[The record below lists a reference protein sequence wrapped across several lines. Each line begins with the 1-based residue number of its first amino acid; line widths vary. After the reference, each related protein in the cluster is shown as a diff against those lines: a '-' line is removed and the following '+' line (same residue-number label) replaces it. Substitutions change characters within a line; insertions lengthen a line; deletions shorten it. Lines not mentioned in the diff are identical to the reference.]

1 MYIHCL
7 DASRPTKSCLAKTAT
22 SLWSGMKTACFHF
35 CVSTVCNPKCRNLF
49 IPFASLQCFW
59 FQPNLSSKELWPL
72 PSCPCAGTW
81 GSMCGQAPERPAK
94 FWHVGLGLIWGN
106 FARVAFRGHRTCD
119 LWLLTLNVQL
129 LLRWLRMAARLCSW
143 SLTQRISF
151 IFGLDPR
158 NTCLTALC
166 TLQPKHREGHD
177 FLALRGISI
186 SALKFAKRAKLDE
199 CRRNI
204 PGAQTKMG
212 KHFYTFWQPFGLI
225 CIDIIEGLRRTYPN
239 IRR

>member
-1 MYIHCL
+1 MLLIPTQPKFQRAL
-7 DASRPTKSCLAKTAT
+7 ASAILSMRWDMRINVWTSTGKTCKVLA
-22 SLWSGMKTACFHF
+22 
-35 CVSTVCNPKCRNLF
+35 R
-49 IPFASLQCFW
+49 
-59 FQPNLSSKELWPL
+59 
-72 PSCPCAGTW
+72 
-81 GSMCGQAPERPAK
+81 
-94 FWHVGLGLIWGN
+94 GLGLIWGN

>member
-1 MYIHCL
+1 M
-7 DASRPTKSCLAKTAT
+7 
-22 SLWSGMKTACFHF
+22 HF
-35 CVSTVCNPKCRNLF
+35 CVSTVCNAKCRNLF
-49 IPFASLQCFW
+49 ILCASLHCFW
-59 FQPNLSSKELWPL
+59 FQPNLSSKGLWPR
-72 PSCPCAGTW
+72 PSCLALGHQDQCVDKHRKDLQSFGTW
-81 GSMCGQAPERPAK
+81 TRLN
-94 FWHVGLGLIWGN
+94 LGK
-106 FARVAFRGHRTCD
+106 FARVAVRGYRTCD

-129 LLRWLRMAARLCSW
+129 LLPWLRTAARLCWW

-158 NTCLTALC
+158 KTCLTALC

-204 PGAQTKMG
+204 PGAKTKGG
-212 KHFYTFWQPFGLI
+212 KYFYTFWQLFGLI
-225 CIDIIEGLRRTYPN
+225 CINIIEGLRRTYPN